1 LIEAPT
7 AVPSPLL
14 VSVTVHENGLPAFT
28 VCVAGVFEIPK
39 LGQFRTVVAV
49 ACTLLTPDADPVAVF
64 VIPLLLQLVPA
75 VVVALMTAVIASFCA
90 RSSGPQVR
98 VPLVTA
104 QFAPAGLELPNE

>member
-1 LIEAPT
+1 MT
-7 AVPSPLL
+7 
-14 VSVTVHENGLPAFT
+14 
-28 VCVAGVFEIPK
+28 
-39 LGQFRTVVAV
+39 LGQLMTVVAV

-90 RSSGPQVR
+90 RSSGPQVS
-98 VPLVTA
+98 VPDVMA